1 MSRRPL
7 IFLRL
12 FTHEASARVPT
23 HSRGLTH
30 LPALSL
36 AQNQGWLSRKQPCS
50 LQAMEA
56 QAFVISQRFSSPKS
70 ISLEPSSRK
79 GAFSTPCGMWKF
91 HRPSQLLL
99 SRGHRPLY
107 MPRLYQASHQPCPCR
122 DWDRNIKYYLEGPP
136 LLQIKVSITG
146 NEGVLRHL
154 YSVGVRPMCLVSAW
168 RHWPTWIESI
178 PVAWCSF

>member
-36 AQNQGWLSRKQPCS
+36 AQNQGWLSRTQPCS

-56 QAFVISQRFSSPKS
+56 QALVISQRSSSPKS
-70 ISLEPSSRK
+70 ISLEPSSRE

-99 SRGHRPLY
+99 SRGHRPLC
-107 MPRLYQASHQPCPCR
+107 MPRLYQASHQPCPCALSLM
-122 DWDRNIKYYLEGPP
+122 KLGSEH
-136 LLQIKVSITG
+136 QILPRRAVSTTDTSQHNWQG
-146 NEGVLRHL
+146 GCTEA
-154 YSVGVRPMCLVSAW
+154 SVQCWGSANVSSECVEAL
-168 RHWPTWIESI
+168 
-178 PVAWCSF
+178 ADLD